1 MTTFDTP
8 EPISV
13 SIALIVGDVRIIASD
28 RSDTVVVVSPSD
40 KSNES
45 DVKAAERTRVEYSH
59 GRLLIKSP
67 KHWKHYTR
75 SGGGES
81 IDVTIEVPEGSDV
94 EAEAPMAE
102 FRCDGRLG
110 ECRFSTATGNIRL
123 DHTGPLHLNAGVGSI
138 TVGRAV
144 GRTDVTGAGD
154 VRIREIDGPAVIKN
168 LNGDTWVGEV
178 TGDLRCK
185 ASNGNITVD
194 RAHATIVAKT
204 ANGDVRF
211 GEVLNG
217 SVVLETAFGELEVG
231 IREGT
236 SALLDVRSK
245 FGNVR
250 NSLNASEGPEP
261 SDQAVE
267 VRARTSFGDIVIR
280 RSDLSVDQEST

>member
-13 SIALIVGDVRIIASD
+13 SIELVVGNVRIIASD
-28 RSDTVVVVSPSD
+28 RSDTVVEVNASD

-45 DVKAAERTRVEYSH
+45 DVKAAERTRVDYSH

-67 KHWKHYTR
+67 KHWKHYTPF
-75 SGGGES
+75 GGGES
-81 IDVTIEVPEGSDV
+81 VDVTIELPTGSHVEG
-94 EAEAPMAE
+94 EAPMAE
-102 FRCDGRLG
+102 FRCEGRLG
-110 ECRFSTATGNIRL
+110 ECRFSTATGSIRL
-123 DHTGPLHLNAGVGSI
+123 DQTGPLHLNAGVGSI
-138 TVGRAV
+138 TVDRAV
-144 GRTDVTGAGD
+144 GRTEVTGAGD
-154 VRIREIDGPAVIKN
+154 IRIREIDGPATIKN
-168 LNGDTWVGEV
+168 LNGDIWVGEV

-185 ASNGNITVD
+185 ASNGNIAVD

-211 GEVLNG
+211 GEVARG

-231 IREGT
+231 IRKGT

-250 NSLNASEGPEP
+250 NSLTASDAPDS
-261 SDQAVE
+261 SDETVE

-280 RSDLSVDQEST
+280 RSDQSVDQEST